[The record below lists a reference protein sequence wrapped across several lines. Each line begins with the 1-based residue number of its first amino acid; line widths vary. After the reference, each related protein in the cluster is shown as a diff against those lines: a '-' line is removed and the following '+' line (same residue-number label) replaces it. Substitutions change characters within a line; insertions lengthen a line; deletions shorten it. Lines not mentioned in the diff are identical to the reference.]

1 MSPAT
6 PTDEDTYAIC
16 YCTARYVL
24 VASSSMRSNPTT
36 VLITFL
42 TASNLV
48 FTSLVLPQTA
58 VSMLNVGYVLV
69 PQAFK
74 YNVNTIFDKV

>member
-1 MSPAT
+1 M
-6 PTDEDTYAIC
+6 
-16 YCTARYVL
+16 L
-24 VASSSMRSNPTT
+24 VASPAMRCNPTT

-58 VSMLNVGYVLV
+58 VSMLNVGYVTLL
-69 PQAFK
+69 
-74 YNVNTIFDKV
+74 NTMLMTFLTKFMTQILP